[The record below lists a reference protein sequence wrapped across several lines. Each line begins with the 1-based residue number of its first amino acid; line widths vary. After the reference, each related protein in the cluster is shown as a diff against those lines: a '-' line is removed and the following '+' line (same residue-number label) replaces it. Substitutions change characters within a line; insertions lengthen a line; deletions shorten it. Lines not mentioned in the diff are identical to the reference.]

1 MTEPSD
7 HPARVR
13 VVSSALALHAPPAD
27 PVDPV
32 EPPPQGAVLHPPTP
46 GDPAL
51 RKWFLVQ
58 LWHEARLAA
67 RMYFDPRYRIS
78 RTTQFLTPVILG
90 LFVLNY
96 FFFVVWF
103 PLPLV
108 GWVVGPVLNQ
118 LGCVALGVLA
128 YKLLQRELARYQD
141 VLDYLARYSPR

>member
-13 VVSSALALHAPPAD
+13 VVTSALALHTPPAELVEPAD
-27 PVDPV
+27 PPPV
-32 EPPPQGAVLHPPTP
+32 GAVLHPPVP

-58 LWHEARLAA
+58 AWHEVQLAV
-67 RMYFDPRYRIS
+67 RMYFDSRYRVS
-78 RTTQFLTPVILG
+78 RTAQFLTPVILG

-96 FFFVVWF
+96 FVFSVWF
-103 PLPLV
+103 SIWLV
-108 GWVVGPVLNQ
+108 SPVLER
-118 LGCVALGVLA
+118 LGCVVLGVLS